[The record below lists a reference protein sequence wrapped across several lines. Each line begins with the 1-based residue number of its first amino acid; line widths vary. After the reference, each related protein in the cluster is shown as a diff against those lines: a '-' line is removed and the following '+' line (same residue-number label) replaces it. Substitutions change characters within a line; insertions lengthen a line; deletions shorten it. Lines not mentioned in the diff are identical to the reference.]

1 MAVSIGDLARESGVK
16 VPTIRYYESIGL
28 IPEPVRSSG
37 NQRRYTKRDRER
49 LGFIK
54 HARDLGL
61 SLAAIRDL
69 MALADDPGRACDDAD
84 RIARDHLAEIRARI
98 AQLQRLEA
106 ELVRMT
112 GRCAGGS
119 VGDCRVLQALSDR
132 SLREGDH

>member
-28 IPEPVRSSG
+28 IPEPVRSAG
-37 NQRRYTKRDRER
+37 NQRRYQQRDLER

-61 SLAAIRDL
+61 SLGAIRDL
-69 MALADDPGRACDDAD
+69 MALADDPDRACDDAD

-112 GRCAGGS
+112 DQCRGGS
-119 VGDCRVLQALSDR
+119 VGDCRVLQALADRTLCESDR
-132 SLREGDH
+132 